1 MSSFESSEQSL
12 VDLRL
17 NELLEYVH
25 HLGQLDLEPVFT
37 VDEYNQLQYSE
48 HQLRDRI
55 GITINTAGL
64 NGEPVWLQVE
74 RLKRLNPPEVPA
86 DLQHWVTLSHDPQQ
100 PPTIKNERILTV
112 TEAQAEELI
121 AEGKLET
128 SDIHTPLR
136 KSAHQLGK
144 KDVLLRLS
152 RFPEIQQSIDKYIAE
167 QWALWS
173 EEEIP
178 RRETIAIYDALFN
191 LSQMLEA
198 QGDEQ
203 PLELVWGMGVARWHH
218 ESTTIDHPLLEKV
231 VEIDIDKQDG
241 SLKIRPRRIA
251 PEFAFGPYMALDI
264 LSTDTLKRFAK
275 QYFIEQGEDD
285 KLSPFV
291 PETYETVLRQAATQ
305 LSESGIYWPN
315 NNPDARDRKPPPIK
329 PYLIVSD
336 CWILFA
342 RPRSQTSFIQ
352 DVELFR
358 QLVKQQ
364 GTTLL
369 PAPVKRIVIE
379 LSDQKP
385 SVDLGQ
391 EHFSSP
397 EVVIDG
403 DADTREIFFPKP
415 YNDAQLQIIQKLE
428 DNDGAVVQGPPGTG
442 KTHTI
447 ANIIC
452 HYLATG
458 RTVLVTSKAEAAL
471 SVIREQIPEEVRDLT
486 ISLLNNEHIG
496 VKQLESAV
504 RLLASIVN
512 QTNPVDLKK
521 SITNDEQRVKQ
532 LRFEIS
538 AIDTEL
544 MQWGELQ
551 LNPIDT
557 TLVAEDKNVITAM
570 ELAEYIVAGKEQHMW
585 FPDALKFDSEQHQPQ
600 FNGED
605 IASLREARKVLGDD
619 IVHVD
624 KVLPEAKELPAAELL
639 CHIHEDLLFARQ
651 LRDQAKT
658 DKLPQLAEIESN
670 AVKRARALLPG
681 LQKLRELIESLSD
694 TSWLRNY
701 FLRLIVKRGGYEHD
715 SLLEEL
721 LPQLKSLSSL
731 RSNFVRTPVSF
742 PYPGKLRPEVDMA
755 LNRLATGGKA
765 FSLFS
770 FGKRGVR
777 ELLDLAEVAGSPPN
791 SRERWQHVIEYL
803 DFQDEAKRFVVS
815 WNSVGDD
822 LGLPELEAGYGS
834 SYRELSSLNTQI
846 EEVRN
851 FALKQWPL
859 ILSELESLF
868 PRGLRSGRLYRDSAE
883 LERAIEAIENHTSRI
898 TLELQ
903 NRRLSQVGEKLANYS
918 GKITESMQHF
928 LQKVVGNAR
937 HNKSEVSKLWQ
948 YLLGELERLHS
959 LRPQMQFVSQV
970 LEKIRRSGAPRW
982 ASLLAQPQHMDEV
995 DLTPDYWYESWCWQK
1010 QKNYLQSIDS
1020 QERVKT
1026 LSQNRLVLDNNLKRA
1041 YSNLVKHRTFLGLHA
1056 NMSERV
1062 QSSLQRFISA
1072 VTKMGKTNDKRSS
1085 RHRSDAASAM
1095 RDCYGGVPCWI
1106 MPSWRISE
1114 NIPAEFG
1121 SFDLV
1126 IVDEASQSDISA
1138 LPAILRAK
1146 KILIVGD
1153 DKQVSPTAG
1162 ALQEEKMLQLKHNFL
1177 KHQPYQELLL
1187 PGNSLYDLATAI
1199 FPSQRIMLTEHFR
1212 CVEPIIRFSTQFYN
1226 EPLVPLRVPKTSERI
1241 TPPLVDIYVA
1251 DGSRDEWLNINR
1263 NEINAV
1269 VDEVKNIVSDPDLF
1283 GRSIGVISLFGA
1295 QQAYAIQERL
1305 LAEIGEEVYLRCN
1318 ITCGDS
1324 VAFQGKERDII
1335 LLSMVVGPG
1344 QGAPMNKRENEQR
1357 FNVAMS
1363 RARDRMYLVRS
1374 VTQEDLR
1381 SEDDLRLRVLR
1392 HFAEPMPMQQT
1403 QREALSLCDTEFER
1417 EIYTWL
1423 QSQGYQVTPKVK
1435 VGPYTI
1441 DLVVEG
1447 VNDRRL
1453 ALKLDGDQYQ
1463 PPEQWA
1469 GEFSQQRT
1477 MERVGWVFWRCWGA
1491 SYKLDAQSCIDDL
1504 QKTLN
1509 DMGINPV
1516 DLVKGPTV
1524 YTCYREYNPP
1534 QASDVEALNYN
1545 KPPETETETELVLLP
1560 SSGGISA
1567 VPRFGEK

>member
-74 RLKRLNPPEVPA
+74 RLKRVNPPELPA
-86 DLQHWVTLSHDPQQ
+86 DLQYWVTLSHDPQQ

-112 TEAQAEELI
+112 TEAQVEELI

-152 RFPEIQQSIDKYIAE
+152 RFPEIQQSIDKYLAE

-218 ESTTIDHPLLEKV
+218 DSTTIDHPLLEKV

-291 PETYETVLRQAATQ
+291 PETYDTVLRQAATQ

-512 QTNPVDLKK
+512 QTNPSDLKK

-532 LRFEIS
+532 LRFEIT

-551 LNPIDT
+551 LNPIDA

-570 ELAEYIVAGKEQHMW
+570 ELAEYIVAGKAQHMW
-585 FPDALKFDSEQHQPQ
+585 FPDVLKFDSEQHQPQ

-619 IVHVD
+619 ILHVD
-624 KVLPEAKELPAAELL
+624 KVLPEANELPAAELL

-658 DKLPQLAEIESN
+658 DKLPQLAEIEPN

-701 FLRLIVKRGGYEHD
+701 FVRLIVKRGEYEHD

-742 PYPGKLRPEVDMA
+742 PYPGKLRSEVDMA
-755 LNRLATGGKA
+755 LNRLRTGGKA

-777 ELLDLAEVAGSPPN
+777 DLLDLAEVAGSPPN

-822 LGLPELEAGYGS
+822 LGQRAVVADGTCQDIGDVVLFAGIHDAVVDS
-834 SYRELSSLNTQI
+834 H
-846 EEVRN
+846 
-851 FALKQWPL
+851 
-859 ILSELESLF
+859 
-868 PRGLRSGRLYRDSAE
+868 GLDRLLDGA
-883 LERAIEAIENHTSRI
+883 
-898 TLELQ
+898 
-903 NRRLSQVGEKLANYS
+903 G
-918 GKITESMQHF
+918 HF

-937 HNKSEVSKLWQ
+937 HSKSEVSKLWQ

-959 LRPQMQFVSQV
+959 LRPQMQLVSQV

-982 ASLLAQPQHMDEV
+982 ASLLAQPQQIDEV

-1283 GRSIGVISLFGA
+1283 GRSIGIISLFGA

-1335 LLSMVVGPG
+1335 LLTMVVGPG

-1392 HFAEPMPMQQT
+1392 HFAEPMPIQQT

-1447 VNDRRL
+1447 ANDRRL

-1534 QASDVEALNYN
+1534 QASDVEAPNYN
-1545 KPPETETETELVLLP
+1545 KPPETELVLLP

-1567 VPRFGEK
+1567 VPRFGEN